1 MAMGMEDRGFA
12 DYLAK
17 VDGTPEPEG
26 FAGVVVIVASD
37 PMEKVLSDLVAVE
50 MLAKDLHYCA
60 GGKPFYAIHELADVI
75 WQTRRF
81 RDDLNEVYWMGEKSV
96 VPPSQ
101 VDIFREAIKTAVLA
115 QVECNVK
122 KPPEGELPAPEDG
135 KLAALA
141 YILGKTTGDID
152 VAKER
157 GVSSGV
163 CAVLDE
169 TAKFV
174 LQSKG
179 LVTRTLL

>member
-1 MAMGMEDRGFA
+1 MGMEGKGFA

-17 VDGTPEPEG
+17 TDEQVSEPVEKVSILMI
-26 FAGVVVIVASD
+26 AKVSD
-37 PMEKVLSDLVAVE
+37 PMETILSDLVAVE

-60 GGKPFYAIHELADVI
+60 AGKPFYAIHELADVI

-96 VPPSQ
+96 VPPPQ
-101 VDIFREAIKTAVLA
+101 IDIFREAIKIASRA
-115 QVECNVK
+115 QVDCNVK
-122 KPPEGELPAPEDG
+122 APKEGDLPTPEDG
-135 KLAALA
+135 YLAALA
-141 YILGKTTGDID
+141 YLLGKTTGDID
-152 VAKER
+152 VAKRR
-157 GVSSGV
+157 GVTSGT

-174 LQSKG
+174 LQTKG